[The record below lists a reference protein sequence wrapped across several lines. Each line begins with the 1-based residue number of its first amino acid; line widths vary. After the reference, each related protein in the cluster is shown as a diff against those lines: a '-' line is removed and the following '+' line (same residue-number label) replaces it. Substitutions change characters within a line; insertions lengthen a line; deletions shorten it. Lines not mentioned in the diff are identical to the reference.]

1 MVFNEFLDVSNKCLG
16 PIISDYEIQIQSLS
30 LTNTAFKEFLIISH
44 KNIGFLLKFYQEFSE
59 QYRIFELRSL
69 FATFESLKSVEFLM
83 HTEFRNSNSKHFCSN
98 ASLLQFTL

>member
-69 FATFESLKSVEFLM
+69 FATFESLKSVEFPM
-83 HTEFRNSNSKHFCSN
+83 R
-98 ASLLQFTL
+98 AVV